1 MDDHAPIHCSTF
13 AHMFGQYGR
22 RRIMIQV
29 FAPAAVLFG
38 LGYWGKAAQPTERPQ
53 PYALDSAEVALLQ
66 EGDIILRRGSGVVSD
81 MIAKLLDEEYDLSHC
96 GVVVQR
102 DSALYVVHAVSNNI
116 SEVDGMQ
123 VHRLPEF
130 IRQSKQGSVVV
141 CRLRTTDDRSGIA
154 RDALKYLQ
162 QAVPFDH
169 HFDLADSSSFYCS
182 ELPWHI
188 IRSRYGVDIFQ
199 GAAGQE
205 HSHYR
210 FANFM
215 DPELFEIVLDH
226 QKGKAPERPMP
237 SRGF

>member
-1 MDDHAPIHCSTF
+1 
-13 AHMFGQYGR
+13 MFGHGQGR
-22 RRIMIQV
+22 RILIWV
-29 FAPAAVLFG
+29 FAPAVVLLG
-38 LGYWGKAAQPTERPQ
+38 LGYWGLSAKPNDRPQ
-53 PYALDSAEVALLQ
+53 PYVLDPAEIAVLQ

-96 GVVVQR
+96 GIVVQR
-102 DSALYVVHAVSNNI
+102 DSGLYVVHAVSNNI

-141 CRLRTTDDRSGIA
+141 CRLRTTADRSGIA
-154 RDALKYLQ
+154 RDGLKYLQ

-188 IRSRYGVDIFQ
+188 IRSRFGVDIFQ

-205 HSHYR
+205 HAHYR

-215 DPELFEIVLDH
+215 DPELFELVLDH
-226 QKGKAPERPMP
+226 QKGKAPERPVP

>member
-1 MDDHAPIHCSTF
+1 
-13 AHMFGQYGR
+13 
-22 RRIMIQV
+22 MIGMGNSRLWLWMAIPV
-29 FAPAAVLFG
+29 IILSG
-38 LGYWGKAAQPTERPQ
+38 LGCWAFAAGKPERSK
-53 PYALDSAEVALLQ
+53 PYALDPTEVALLQ

-96 GVVVQR
+96 GIVVQR

-123 VHRLPEF
+123 VHRLAEF

-182 ELPWHI
+182 ELPWFI
-188 IRSRYGVDIFQ
+188 IRKRFGVDIFQ
-199 GAAGQE
+199 GMAGQE
-205 HSHYR
+205 RVYYR

-215 DPELFEIVLDH
+215 DPELFELVIDH
-226 QKGKAPERPMP
+226 QKGKAPERPVP